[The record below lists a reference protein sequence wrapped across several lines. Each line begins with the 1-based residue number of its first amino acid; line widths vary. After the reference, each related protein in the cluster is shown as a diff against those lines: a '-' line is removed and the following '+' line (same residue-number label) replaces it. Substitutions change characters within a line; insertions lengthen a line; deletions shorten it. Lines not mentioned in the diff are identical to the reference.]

1 MSPRK
6 QPPAHNLKTTR
17 SGAVKRRSVFWRSR
31 RVLYLGGLLA
41 VAAVA
46 GALWAASQV
55 QLPSTDPTVAQTS
68 FICTAN
74 ITTDCNEKN
83 AIESLHGNVNRVSVP
98 LSQISPA
105 MQAAVLAAEDKD
117 FFKHGGVD
125 PVGILRAA
133 FIDLTGGNVTHG
145 GSTLTQQY
153 VKLTYLSQERTFKRK
168 IKEAALSIKLEQ
180 KLSKKE
186 IFQRYL
192 NLVYFGRGAYG
203 VQAAAQAYFNEDA
216 SHLDLAQS
224 AMLAG
229 IIRNPTWAASPSRSK
244 DLRHLVLG
252 NMLADHFINRQQHD
266 LADGTPLGVLPFTPT
281 NGATWLGGP
290 FGPTGDPAGAKYFM
304 NYVERQLVTRYHLTN
319 DQIFNGG
326 LRIYTTLDPTMQQA
340 AYNAVTSTLDWQG
353 HPLGALVAIDKSG
366 QVKAMMGGTAFGSD
380 NALGQSQF
388 NLATDAKRSSG
399 STFKAFALA
408 EAVHE
413 GYSIGSIVPAPF
425 KETFP
430 PDKWHAEPYPVA
442 ADCCA
447 SGSTTLA
454 DGLKFSVNTAYV
466 NTSLDLGPD
475 KVATMARRMGV
486 SSPALQP
493 PGGPLLSNVLGTH
506 LSVLDLASAYSTFA
520 DNGIHTDPIVV
531 TRVEDANG
539 NVLLSNT
546 PKRTVILTK
555 DENAKVVYAMQQVI
569 KGGTGTNAD
578 IGRPAAGKTGTDGS
592 GVDSDPNNKNAWF
605 SGYVPGFTATVWMG
619 NLHENDTMPASI
631 QGATFPS
638 EIWRKFMSA
647 VLVNTPPA
655 DFPPEP
661 ADLWG
666 GRYLT
671 SWGGTSG
678 DYTNQGQGS
687 TGTDTGSGPST
698 TTGSNGQG
706 PSTTTGGGPATTPA
720 PATTAAPA
728 TTSPPVTNPPPT
740 TAATPPPAN
749 ARAPSG

>member
-6 QPPAHNLKTTR
+6 QPPAHNLKTSR

-31 RVLYLGGLLA
+31 RVLYLGGLLG

-83 AIESLHGNVNRVSVP
+83 AIESLHGNVNRISVP

-203 VQAAAQAYFNEDA
+203 VQAAAQAYFGEDA

-229 IIRNPTWAASPSRSK
+229 IIRNPTWASSPTRSK

-252 NMLADHFINRQQHD
+252 NMLSDHFINQQQHD
-266 LADGTPLGVLPFTPT
+266 LADGTPLGVQPFTPT

-290 FGPTGDPAGAKYFM
+290 FGRGGDPAGAKYFM

-366 QVKAMMGGTAFGSD
+366 QVKAMMGGTSFGSD

-425 KETFP
+425 KQTFP

-442 ADCCA
+442 ADCCD

-466 NTSLDLGPD
+466 NASLDLGPD
-475 KVATMARRMGV
+475 KVALMARRMGI
-486 SSPALQP
+486 SSADLVP
-493 PGGPLLSNVLGTH
+493 PRGPVLSNVLGSH
-506 LSVLDLASAYSTFA
+506 VSVLDLASAYSTFA
-520 DNGIHTDPIVV
+520 DNGVHTDPIVV

-539 NVLLSNT
+539 NVLLSNQ
-546 PKRTVILTK
+546 PKRTVILSK
-555 DENAKVVYAMQQVI
+555 DENGKIVYSMEQVI

-592 GVDSDPNNKNAWF
+592 GNPDDPNNRNAWF
-605 SGYVPGFTATVWMG
+605 SGYVPGFTATV
-619 NLHENDTMPASI
+619 
-631 QGATFPS
+631 
-638 EIWRKFMSA
+638 
-647 VLVNTPPA
+647 
-655 DFPPEP
+655 
-661 ADLWG
+661 
-666 GRYLT
+666 
-671 SWGGTSG
+671 
-678 DYTNQGQGS
+678 
-687 TGTDTGSGPST
+687 
-698 TTGSNGQG
+698 
-706 PSTTTGGGPATTPA
+706 
-720 PATTAAPA
+720 
-728 TTSPPVTNPPPT
+728 
-740 TAATPPPAN
+740 
-749 ARAPSG
+749 

>member
-1 MSPRK
+1 MPAPHPPMSPRK

-17 SGAVKRRSVFWRSR
+17 SGGVKRRSVFWRSR

-244 DLRHLVLG
+244 NLRHLVLG
-252 NMLADHFINRQQHD
+252 NMLADHFINQQQHD
-266 LADGTPLGVLPFTPT
+266 LADGTPLGVQPFTPT

-290 FGPTGDPAGAKYFM
+290 FGRTGDPAGAKYFM

-353 HPLGALVAIDKSG
+353 HPAGALVAIDKSG
-366 QVKAMMGGTAFGSD
+366 QVKAMMGGTH
-380 NALGQSQF
+380 
-388 NLATDAKRSSG
+388 
-399 STFKAFALA
+399 
-408 EAVHE
+408 V
-413 GYSIGSIVPAPF
+413 
-425 KETFP
+425 
-430 PDKWHAEPYPVA
+430 
-442 ADCCA
+442 
-447 SGSTTLA
+447 
-454 DGLKFSVNTAYV
+454 
-466 NTSLDLGPD
+466 
-475 KVATMARRMGV
+475 RRR
-486 SSPALQP
+486 Q
-493 PGGPLLSNVLGTH
+493 
-506 LSVLDLASAYSTFA
+506 
-520 DNGIHTDPIVV
+520 
-531 TRVEDANG
+531 
-539 NVLLSNT
+539 
-546 PKRTVILTK
+546 
-555 DENAKVVYAMQQVI
+555 
-569 KGGTGTNAD
+569 
-578 IGRPAAGKTGTDGS
+578 GR
-592 GVDSDPNNKNAWF
+592 
-605 SGYVPGFTATVWMG
+605 
-619 NLHENDTMPASI
+619 
-631 QGATFPS
+631 
-638 EIWRKFMSA
+638 
-647 VLVNTPPA
+647 
-655 DFPPEP
+655 
-661 ADLWG
+661 
-666 GRYLT
+666 
-671 SWGGTSG
+671 
-678 DYTNQGQGS
+678 
-687 TGTDTGSGPST
+687 
-698 TTGSNGQG
+698 
-706 PSTTTGGGPATTPA
+706 
-720 PATTAAPA
+720 
-728 TTSPPVTNPPPT
+728 
-740 TAATPPPAN
+740 
-749 ARAPSG
+749 

>member
-1 MSPRK
+1 MPAPHPPMSPRK

-17 SGAVKRRSVFWRSR
+17 SGGVKRRSVFWRSR

-244 DLRHLVLG
+244 NLRHLVLG
-252 NMLADHFINRQQHD
+252 NMLADHFINQQQHD
-266 LADGTPLGVLPFTPT
+266 LADGTPLGVQPFTPT

-290 FGPTGDPAGAKYFM
+290 FGRTGDPAGAKYFM

-353 HPLGALVAIDKSG
+353 APARRARGHRQVGPG
-366 QVKAMMGGTAFGSD
+366 QGDDGRTPRSAPPTRR
-380 NALGQSQF
+380 LGQSLF
-388 NLATDAKRSSG
+388 NLATDASRSSG

-425 KETFP
+425 RRRSRRTQ
-430 PDKWHAEPYPVA
+430 WHAEPYPVA
-442 ADCCA
+442 ADCCD

-466 NTSLDLGPD
+466 NASLALGPD
-475 KVATMARRMGV
+475 KVGRDGPAHRAARRPTLCRPV
-486 SSPALQP
+486 DRCRA
-493 PGGPLLSNVLGTH
+493 TC
-506 LSVLDLASAYSTFA
+506 SAPTCRCSTWRR
-520 DNGIHTDPIVV
+520 PI
-531 TRVEDANG
+531 
-539 NVLLSNT
+539 
-546 PKRTVILTK
+546 
-555 DENAKVVYAMQQVI
+555 
-569 KGGTGTNAD
+569 
-578 IGRPAAGKTGTDGS
+578 RPS
-592 GVDSDPNNKNAWF
+592 
-605 SGYVPGFTATVWMG
+605 
-619 NLHENDTMPASI
+619 
-631 QGATFPS
+631 
-638 EIWRKFMSA
+638 
-647 VLVNTPPA
+647 
-655 DFPPEP
+655 
-661 ADLWG
+661 
-666 GRYLT
+666 
-671 SWGGTSG
+671 
-678 DYTNQGQGS
+678 
-687 TGTDTGSGPST
+687 
-698 TTGSNGQG
+698 
-706 PSTTTGGGPATTPA
+706 
-720 PATTAAPA
+720 
-728 TTSPPVTNPPPT
+728 PT
-740 TAATPPPAN
+740 TASTPI
-749 ARAPSG
+749 RS

>member
-1 MSPRK
+1 
-6 QPPAHNLKTTR
+6 
-17 SGAVKRRSVFWRSR
+17 
-31 RVLYLGGLLA
+31 
-41 VAAVA
+41 
-46 GALWAASQV
+46 
-55 QLPSTDPTVAQTS
+55 VAQTS

-229 IIRNPTWAASPSRSK
+229 IIRNPTWAASASRSK

-252 NMLADHFINRQQHD
+252 NMLADHFINQQQHD
-266 LADGTPLGVLPFTPT
+266 LADGTPLGVQPFTPT

-290 FGPTGDPAGAKYFM
+290 FGRTGDPAGAKYFM

-326 LRIYTTLDPTMQQA
+326 LRVYTTLDPTMQQA

-353 HPLGALVAIDKSG
+353 HPAGALVAIDKSG
-366 QVKAMMGGTAFGSD
+366 QVKAMMGGTNFDDTADKF
-380 NALGQSQF
+380 AKV
-388 NLATDAKRSSG
+388 NLAVGPDGGGSRRSSG
-399 STFKAFALA
+399 STYKAFALA

-425 KETFP
+425 TQVY
-430 PDKWHAEPYPVA
+430 PDIIENGQPYKIN
-442 ADCCA
+442 ADCCD
-447 SGSTTLA
+447 SGSTTIA
-454 DGLKFSVNTAYV
+454 DGLKFSVNTAYF
-466 NTSLDLGPD
+466 NIMRALGPA
-475 KVATMARRMGV
+475 KVDLMARRLGV
-486 SSPALQP
+486 QSPD
-493 PGGPLLSNVLGTH
+493 LLHPVPAHVLTTPVT
-506 LSVLDLASAYSTFA
+506 VLDMASAYSTFA
-520 DNGIHTDPIVV
+520 DKGVHTDPVV
-531 TRVEDANG
+531 ISRVEDANG

-546 PKRTVILTK
+546 PKRTVILSK
-555 DENAKVVYAMQQVI
+555 DENGKVVYAMQQVI

-578 IGRPAAGKTGTDGS
+578 IGRPAAGKTGTNGS
-592 GVDSDPNNKNAWF
+592 GNDQDSGNRDAWF
-605 SGYVPGFTATVWMG
+605 DGYVPGFTAAVWMG
-619 NLHENDTMPASI
+619 NIDNSVMPASI

-655 DFPPEP
+655 DFPPDP
-661 ADLWG
+661 TDLWG

-671 SWGGTSG
+671 SWGGTQG
-678 DYTNQGQGS
+678 TYTYQGQGN

-698 TTGSNGQG
+698 TAAQSG
-706 PSTTTGGGPATTPA
+706 PSTTTGRGPATTQA
-720 PATTAAPA
+720 PATSAPA
-728 TTSPPVTNPPPT
+728 TTSPPVTQGPPPT
-740 TAATPPPAN
+740 TAAAPPPAN